1 MDLFDIHKFIDQ
13 EANKSQNGWF
23 TPEEKDRALH
33 QASLMLYDECF
44 RSYALSQ
51 DAQDDLAPFKKAY
64 NFTNANSI
72 NGLISLPDN
81 YQHFLGGYVQL
92 YDNVRNMPVYQSF
105 DVVNDDELA
114 DRISSQVIPIS
125 TSKPVGQWAGKGKI
139 QLWPKQ
145 PSAGYVSYLKFPD
158 RPELVY
164 LMDGREIVYDG
175 SNSSQLEWDEL
186 NTRKIIMGAIQLLGI
201 TIDADKLI
209 QITQGLKQ

>member
-33 QASLMLYDECF
+33 QASLMLYDDCF
-44 RSYALSQ
+44 KAYALSQ

-64 NFTNANSI
+64 NFTNSTSV
-72 NGLISLPDN
+72 NGLINLPDN

-92 YDNVRNMPVYQSF
+92 YDNVRNMPIYQSF

-114 DRISSQVIPIS
+114 DRISSQVIPVS
-125 TSKPVGQWAGKGKI
+125 ASKPVGQWAGKGKI
-139 QLWPKQ
+139 QLWPKAE
-145 PSAGYVSYLKFPD
+145 SAGYVSYLKFPD

-164 LMDGREIVYDG
+164 IMDGREIVYDG

-209 QITQGLKQ
+209 QVTQGLKQ